1 MINTFEFLINT
12 AVENLEMIGDAKDK
26 ATICAELA
34 KAIAMSGALRPET
47 EVIPA
52 PVKEEKEEPKKTSKK
67 KSNKKDALKTE
78 NTKTPAPVEEPVTL
92 AEEPTQ
98 EIAPEIPEEPV
109 VTPPEMPEEPAQ
121 VPEVEIVDEWT
132 EEMQEL
138 KTEQLQL
145 LNAYVEAWG
154 EEFVYNDCLS
164 AFSEGALV
172 GGENV
177 RPSNIDGF
185 IVYLNELAQ
194 QNAE

>member
-26 ATICAELA
+26 AIICAELA

-47 EVIPA
+47 TEVIPV
-52 PVKEEKEEPKKTSKK
+52 PVQEEKEIKEEPKKASKK

-78 NTKTPAPVEEPVTL
+78 NTKTPAPVEE
-92 AEEPTQ
+92 A
-98 EIAPEIPEEPV
+98 APEIPEEPV
-109 VTPPEMPEEPAQ
+109 VTPPEIPEEPAQ
-121 VPEVEIVDEWT
+121 VPEVEMVDEWT

-145 LNAYVEAWG
+145 LNTYVEAWG
-154 EEFVYNDCLS
+154 EEFVYGDCLS

>member
-78 NTKTPAPVEEPVTL
+78 NTKTPAPVEE
-92 AEEPTQ
+92 A
-98 EIAPEIPEEPV
+98 APEIPEEPV

-185 IVYLNELAQ
+185 VVYLNELAQ